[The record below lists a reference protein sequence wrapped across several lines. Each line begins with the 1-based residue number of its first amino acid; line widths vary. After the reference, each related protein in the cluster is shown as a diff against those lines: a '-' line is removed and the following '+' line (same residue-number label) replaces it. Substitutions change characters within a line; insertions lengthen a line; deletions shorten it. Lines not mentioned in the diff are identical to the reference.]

1 MVTLQKEQ
9 SIEDKNTDVA
19 SVIRRD
25 VKAVSPNYSL
35 LPPDSELLTAKTT
48 LPNPLLTFLK
58 YPSIQQQI
66 WKSYLKSSSN
76 LKKKSYKAWVHSRP
90 QNSLR

>member
-66 WKSYLKSSSN
+66 
-76 LKKKSYKAWVHSRP
+76 
-90 QNSLR
+90 